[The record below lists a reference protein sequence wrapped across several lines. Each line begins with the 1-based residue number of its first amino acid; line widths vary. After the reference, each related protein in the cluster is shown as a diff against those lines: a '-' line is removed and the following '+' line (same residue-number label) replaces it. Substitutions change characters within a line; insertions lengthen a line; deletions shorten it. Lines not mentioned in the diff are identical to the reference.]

1 MRRFLVFSIF
11 SIIVIVLLMG
21 STSSF
26 AYPSHPV
33 VLQPADE
40 CQTFSET
47 GFQVCG
53 RLLEYWQQND
63 GLRVFGLPI
72 GPQHEAMVEG
82 QPVQVQWFQRNRLEL
97 HPEHSPPYDV
107 LLGRLG
113 VDMLEQQGRE
123 WGSFPTGT
131 EQPGCRFFPETGHSI
146 CEPFLQAWQENGL
159 EIDGVTTGTSEA
171 ESLALFGLPL
181 SEPQEEMLSDGTRHT
196 VQWFERARFELH
208 PQHSPPYNVLF
219 GLLGSLLSEQTSPS
233 TPTAT
238 PTPSQPD
245 QETTGRIAFL
255 VNQHETPT
263 GTALYTINPDGTDR
277 QRISSVDLVDAD
289 DTWFLILGFD
299 WARDGS
305 RFAFSA
311 TSVWDCETVPHG
323 CYNEPNIYAV
333 LPDGSEQI
341 RLTDNGKQTWDVAI
355 SPNGKYAASGT
366 DSGEDLLISQTD
378 GSQRWVLTSAYP
390 DLRWIGQLSWSP
402 DGRRIAFVASASS
415 SSGAFDFRVYVAEI
429 DGSSIAPLTST
440 PVTNMATIAW
450 SPNGNHLAINPDVN
464 NGVILLINADGT
476 GERTLVDRAGRWT
489 SKPVWSPDSTR
500 VLFYGQQQ
508 DGQQQDGQ
516 QQDEA
521 TDTFQTSLF
530 MIRADGTGMT
540 TLVDGFQAIAGM
552 DWSPD
557 GQRIVFSGKKEQ
569 GDDSALYGMDV
580 GEAGTSDQPAP
591 EMITSLE
598 GGGTAVQW
606 RIVPNE

>member
-1 MRRFLVFSIF
+1 MRRFLVFSI
-11 SIIVIVLLMG
+11 VMTVLLIV
-21 STSSF
+21 SASSL
-26 AYPSHPV
+26 AHPTHPTHPA
-33 VLQPADE
+33 VLQPADA
-40 CQTFSET
+40 CQTFPET

-53 RLLEYWQQND
+53 RLLEYWQHND

-82 QPVQVQWFQRNRLEL
+82 QAVQVQWFQRNRLEL

-113 VDMLEQQGRE
+113 VDTLEQQGRE
-123 WGSFPTGT
+123 WRSFPAGT
-131 EQPGCRFFPETGHSI
+131 EQPGCRFFPETGHSV

-159 EIDGVTTGTSEA
+159 EIDGVPGTSEA

-181 SEPQEEMLSDGTRHT
+181 SEPQEEVLSDGVGYT

-208 PQHSPPYNVLF
+208 PQHAPPYNVLF
-219 GLLGSLLSEQTSPS
+219 GLLGSLLQEQTAPS

-238 PTPSQPD
+238 PLASQPGQD
-245 QETTGRIAFL
+245 ATGRIAFL

-263 GTALYTINPDGTDR
+263 GTALYTIKPDGTDR
-277 QRISSVDLVDAD
+277 QRVSSVDLVDAD

-341 RLTDNGKQTWDVAI
+341 RLTDNGKQTWEVAI

-390 DLRWIGQLSWSP
+390 DLRWIDQLSWSP
-402 DGRRIAFVASASS
+402 NGRRIAFVASASS
-415 SSGAFDFRVYVAEI
+415 SSDAFDFRVYVAEI
-429 DGSSIAPLTST
+429 DGSSIGPLTPT

-450 SPNGNHLAINPDVN
+450 SPDGNHLAINPDVN
-464 NGVILLINADGT
+464 NGGILLIDADGT
-476 GERTLVDRAGRWT
+476 GERTLVDRAGRWI

-500 VLFYGQQQ
+500 MLFY
-508 DGQQQDGQ
+508 GQ

-530 MIRADGTGMT
+530 IVRADGTGMT

-569 GDDSALYGMDV
+569 GDNAALYGMDV
-580 GEAGTSDQPAP
+580 GEAGTSDQPAL

-606 RIVPNE
+606 RIAPAE